1 MIQYIYSQKQVLLFL
16 LRISLSITPIIIIVV
31 VVFVVCGWFPGV
43 SSQQATFDTLRVVP
57 FDATLYI

>member
-16 LRISLSITPIIIIVV
+16 LRISLSITPIIIVV